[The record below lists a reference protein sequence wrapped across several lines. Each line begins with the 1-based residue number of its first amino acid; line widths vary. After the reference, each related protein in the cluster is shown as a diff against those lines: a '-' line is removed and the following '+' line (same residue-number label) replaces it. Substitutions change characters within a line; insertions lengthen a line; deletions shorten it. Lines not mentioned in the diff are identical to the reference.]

1 MGYVFAQLRL
11 SNPRFPELPSVEVK
25 ARVDSAAW
33 LVCIPSWLKDEL
45 RLEQADFRPAQLA
58 DGSVVEVPYVG
69 PLELRFDNRLAFSG
83 ALVMG
88 DEVLLGAVAMEDMDV
103 LIDPRGQ
110 KLIVNPAHPD
120 VASGF
125 VGQVGE
131 VQAAP
136 VMINVQIDGVWKQ
149 FPKGTRLI
157 EACEQAGSYV
167 PRYCY
172 HKKLSSPGNCRMCL
186 IEQGMPKM
194 GPDRTP
200 VLGDDGKPVINWM
213 PRPQISCAQDVAEGM
228 GVRTTS
234 PLVEECRKG
243 VMEFLL
249 INHPLDCPICDQAG
263 ECRLQEFSVEYGKAE
278 SRFLENK
285 VKKPKNIEL
294 GPRVTLD
301 DERCILCSRCIR
313 FCQEVAKDDVLGFI
327 DRGSH
332 SVLTAHPGKRLENN
346 YSLNTVDICPVGA
359 LTSSDFRF
367 KMRVWF
373 LKETKSFCT
382 SCATGCN
389 TLIGTREDVIYR
401 QTPRENDAVN
411 STWMCDY
418 GRLNFDYL
426 QSERRLLEPKILS
439 GDRLVP
445 TDWKTAIIHAA
456 AQLKHFNGWEIAII
470 ASGRMTNEELWLTS
484 RLAHAL
490 GVQLIDIVPR
500 RGPGDDILLS
510 EDRNPNTNG
519 ARLLKLASG
528 QLNRI
533 SEGIASGQIKAL
545 VALGENPFEA
555 GITIEQLTQLP
566 AFIAMNILENP
577 ATNCVTALLPSSGFA
592 EKRGSMINRTGRLQR
607 LNRAVLPPGQARD
620 DWEILR
626 DLIQECSGQNGIY
639 TIEEV
644 FARMSRSVPELAGLS
659 LSKIGDLG
667 VQVMEVEKEAKS
679 ATDDTASTAAPPT
692 LEVPAKPKS

>member
-1 MGYVFAQLRL
+1 MV
-11 SNPRFPELPSVEVK
+11 
-25 ARVDSAAW
+25 
-33 LVCIPSWLKDEL
+33 
-45 RLEQADFRPAQLA
+45 
-58 DGSVVEVPYVG
+58 
-69 PLELRFDNRLAFSG
+69 
-83 ALVMG
+83 
-88 DEVLLGAVAMEDMDV
+88 
-103 LIDPRGQ
+103 
-110 KLIVNPAHPD
+110 
-120 VASGF
+120 
-125 VGQVGE
+125 
-131 VQAAP
+131 
-136 VMINVQIDGVWKQ
+136 NVQIDGLWKQ

-157 EACEQAGSYV
+157 EACEQAGSYI

-186 IEQGMPKM
+186 IEQGMPIM
-194 GPDRTP
+194 GPDRKP
-200 VLGDDGKPVINWM
+200 VLGDDGMPMINWM

-228 GVRTTS
+228 GVRTSS
-234 PLVEECRKG
+234 PLVDECRRG

-263 ECRLQEFSVEYGKAE
+263 ECRLQEFSVEYGNAE

-389 TLIGTREDVIYR
+389 TLIGTREGVIYR

-426 QSERRLLEPKILS
+426 QSDKRLLEPKIYS
-439 GDRLVP
+439 DEKLVP
-445 TDWKTAIIHAA
+445 TDWKTAITHAA
-456 AQLKHFNGWEIAII
+456 AQLKHFNGWEIAIL

-484 RLAHAL
+484 RLARAL
-490 GVQLIDIVPR
+490 GVQLLDIVPHR
-500 RGPGDDILLS
+500 AQGDDILLS
-510 EDRNPNTNG
+510 ADRNPNSNG
-519 ARLLKLASG
+519 ALLLKVTSEPGA
-528 QLNRI
+528 QLKRI
-533 SEGIASGQIKAL
+533 AEAIASGQIKAL
-545 VALGENPFEA
+545 IALGENPLEA
-555 GITIEQLTQLP
+555 GIPAEHLSQLP
-566 AFIAMNILENP
+566 AFVLMDLLENS
-577 ATNCVTALLPSSGFA
+577 ATHCATALLPSAGFA
-592 EKRGSMINRTGRLQR
+592 EKRGSMINGKGRLQR
-607 LNRAVLPPGQARD
+607 LNRAVVPPGQARD

-644 FARMSRSVPELAGLS
+644 FAQMSQTIPELTGLS

-667 VQVMEVEKEAKS
+667 VQVMTIDE
-679 ATDDTASTAAPPT
+679 TPGPP
-692 LEVPAKPKS
+692 LEPAKNEGNKPESEKATR